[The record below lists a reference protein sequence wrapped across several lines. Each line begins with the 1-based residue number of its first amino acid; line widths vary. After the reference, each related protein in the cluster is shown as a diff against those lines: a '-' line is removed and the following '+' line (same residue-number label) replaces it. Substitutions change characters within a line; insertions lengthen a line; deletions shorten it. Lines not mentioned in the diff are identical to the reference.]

1 MNPNTYS
8 VNNNLDIG
16 CESQL
21 LGEARFRHYTG
32 EKDNYTGLQQGAQ
45 RREKGNS
52 EDSNR
57 GGIGISVPALQQSA
71 TSCCTLCRTNN
82 GLDKKPHAVGKTVA
96 VPKHRKP
103 FQWSRLPHLM

>member
-32 EKDNYTGLQQGAQ
+32 EKDNYTGLQHGAQ

-71 TSCCTLCRTNN
+71 TSCFTLCRTNN
-82 GLDKKPHAVGKTVA
+82 DLDKNHTLWEKRWLFQSTRSPFNGLDYPI
-96 VPKHRKP
+96 
-103 FQWSRLPHLM
+103 